1 MNPFLLRIAAVA
13 IVCLVVGGAVGRF
26 LLAPPP
32 RTIVK
37 RVEVQ
42 AKSRFKAS
50 ETVFLK
56 WTMVSAF
63 PGDTPQFGTLGKRFT
78 AKLRR
83 ASAGT
88 MQITFAD
95 SGTPIAPENC
105 FDAVADE
112 RVQACWST
120 PGYWRSKEKALALFS
135 GVPFGPD
142 AKEYMAWYYYGGGR
156 ELLEKIYNRH
166 GLKSVLCGV
175 TAPEGGGWFKQ
186 EIKTVDDFKG
196 MKIRI
201 FGLGAR
207 VVEKLG
213 ATPLRLKGSEIVK
226 ALKDGQISGAEYSIP
241 AIDVNLGLH
250 NVVKNYYLPGW
261 HKPAALL
268 EFLVSAKAWEEL
280 PNPAKGM
287 IMNAC
292 GDTLRE
298 GLAEGAAMQPAAIR
312 ELRVKG
318 VTIRAYPKEVLTALQ
333 TAWRK
338 VVEEESASNALFKE
352 VWRSLSSFRAE
363 YKLWED
369 RSQLRQ

>member
-1 MNPFLLRIAAVA
+1 LNPFLLRIAAVA
-13 IVCLVVGGAVGRF
+13 IVCLVVGAAVGRF

-37 RVEVQ
+37 RVEVKEK
-42 AKSRFKAS
+42 AKFKAS
-50 ETVFLK
+50 DTVFLK

-63 PGDTPQFGTLGKRFT
+63 PGATPQFGTLGKRFT

-88 MQITFAD
+88 MQITFAEP
-95 SGTPIAPENC
+95 GKPIPAENC
-105 FDAVADE
+105 FDAVIDGK
-112 RVQACWST
+112 VQACWSS
-120 PGYWRSKEKALALFS
+120 PGYWQSKEKALVLFS

-142 AKEYMAWYYYGGGR
+142 AREYMAWYYYGGGR

-166 GLKSVLCGV
+166 GMKSVLCGV
-175 TAPEGGGWFKQ
+175 TAPEGGGWFKK
-186 EIKTVDDFKG
+186 EIKSVEDFKG

-213 ATPLRLKGSEIVK
+213 ATPLRLKGSEVVG
-226 ALKDGQISGAEYSIP
+226 ALRAGQIAGAEYSIP
-241 AIDVNLGLH
+241 SIDVNLGLH
-250 NVVKNYYLPGW
+250 KVVKNYYLPGW

-287 IMNAC
+287 ILNAC

-298 GLAEGAAMQPAAIR
+298 GFAQGAAMQPAAIR

-318 VTIRAYPKEVLTALQ
+318 VTIRQYPKEVMDALKA
-333 TAWRK
+333 AWTK
-338 VVEEESASNALFKE
+338 VAEEESASNALFKE
-352 VWRSLSSFRAE
+352 VWRSLSSFRTE
-363 YKLWED
+363 YRLWND
-369 RSQLRQ
+369 RSRLR